1 MGNKICARMEKKK
14 KGGRKKRS
22 ISIDL
27 KQKQKKRWKAR
38 QIKNGNSWATPKKKP
53 LKRLSLSFCQRRLFA
68 VGFTLSR
75 PLKDIWLCAQLIVE
89 CTFRLPK
96 LNGSTSNWDV
106 ATKIH
111 FYPPFKTF
119 KPFFFFSPLC
129 RRLKVGSFEQ
139 TCVHR
144 YFCFELGYESKLFFF
159 LSVFIG
165 LLLGWRTRNRWAHT
179 HTHSKQFTS
188 SASAKTFVLC
198 LLVFFLGVS
207 TREEVGAQFF
217 VLLTKSQ

>member
-1 MGNKICARMEKKK
+1 MEKKK
-14 KGGRKKRS
+14 KRGEEEA
-22 ISIDL
+22 IDIDWF
-27 KQKQKKRWKAR
+27 KTKTKKRWKAR
-38 QIKNGNSWATPKKKP
+38 QIKNGNSWATPKKTP
-53 LKRLSLSFCQRRLFA
+53 SNVSLSFCQRRLFA

-119 KPFFFFSPLC
+119 KPFFFSPLC

-144 YFCFELGYESKLFFF
+144 YFCFELGYESKLFLF

-179 HTHSKQFTS
+179 HTL
-188 SASAKTFVLC
+188 KTIHFLRIGKDFCFVF
-198 LLVFFLGVS
+198 VSFFLGVS

>member
-1 MGNKICARMEKKK
+1 MEKKK
-14 KGGRKKRS
+14 KRGEEEA
-22 ISIDL
+22 IDIDWF
-27 KQKQKKRWKAR
+27 KTKTKKRWKAR
-38 QIKNGNSWATPKKKP
+38 QIKNGNSWATPKKTP
-53 LKRLSLSFCQRRLFA
+53 SNVSLSFCQRRLFA

-119 KPFFFFSPLC
+119 KPFFPSPLC

-198 LLVFFLGVS
+198 LLVFSWVCQLG
-207 TREEVGAQFF
+207 R
-217 VLLTKSQ
+217 K

>member
-1 MGNKICARMEKKK
+1 MEKKK
-14 KGGRKKRS
+14 KRGEEEA
-22 ISIDL
+22 IDIDWF
-27 KQKQKKRWKAR
+27 KTKTKKRWKAR
-38 QIKNGNSWATPKKKP
+38 QIKNGNSWATPKKTP
-53 LKRLSLSFCQRRLFA
+53 SNVSLSFCQRRLFA

-119 KPFFFFSPLC
+119 KPFFFFSSLPPTQSWQFRTDMC
-129 RRLKVGSFEQ
+129 AP
-139 TCVHR
+139 
-144 YFCFELGYESKLFFF
+144 
-159 LSVFIG
+159 
-165 LLLGWRTRNRWAHT
+165 LLLFRTWLRIKTFPFSFCLYRLIAWLAHTQSVGTHT
-179 HTHSKQFTS
+179 HTL
-188 SASAKTFVLC
+188 KTIHFLRIGKDFCFVF
-198 LLVFFLGVS
+198 VSFFLGVS